1 MNPGKYSLLFL
12 FFFLLVAC
20 SRQPQYPSPPVAG
33 SEVVIDASQLR
44 PEAPEFYT
52 YRTGGRNVSFFVLK
66 INDKV
71 LSFLDACI
79 TCYTHKQGYRHEGGA
94 VVCRACSQRFSV
106 FTLEKGMGNCYPIKI
121 KGRMENGKYLIPVAM
136 LEAEAGKF

>member
-20 SRQPQYPSPPVAG
+20 SRQPQYPSPPVTG
-33 SEVVIDASQLR
+33 SEVMIDASQLR
-44 PEAPEFYT
+44 PEAPAFYT
-52 YRTGGRNVSFFVLK
+52 YRSGGKNVSFFVLK

-79 TCYTHKQGYRHEGGA
+79 TCYTHKQGYRHEDGT
-94 VVCRACSQRFSV
+94 VVCRACGQRFSV
-106 FTLEKGMGNCYPIKI
+106 YTLEKGMGNCYPIKI
-121 KGRMENGKYLIPVAM
+121 KGRMEKGKYVIPVAV
-136 LEAEAGKF
+136 LEAEAEKF